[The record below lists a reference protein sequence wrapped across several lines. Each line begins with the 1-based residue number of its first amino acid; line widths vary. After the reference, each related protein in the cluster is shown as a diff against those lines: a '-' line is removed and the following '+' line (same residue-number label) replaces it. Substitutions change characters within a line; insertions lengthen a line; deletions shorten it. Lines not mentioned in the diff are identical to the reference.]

1 MKRQK
6 QYLIK
11 KVDKTMVQIDQE
23 LKKRFNYTGK

>member
-23 LKKRFNYTGK
+23 LKKRFNYAGK